1 MKMDREVS
9 RRNFLKGA
17 LLAVPGFM
25 AVMSAGQSFAGAALK
40 WVADNDP
47 TAKAL
52 KYVADA
58 SKAKGRV
65 DKMGVKAAE
74 QKCSNC
80 MFYAKQGEIGG
91 KEAGKCTMIAT
102 GSVAAAGWCASWTK
116 KA

>member
-1 MKMDREVS
+1 MERDVS
-9 RRNFLKGA
+9 RRSFLKGA
-17 LLAVPGFM
+17 VLAIPGLM
-25 AVMSAGQSFAGAALK
+25 AIMTAGSSFGGAALK

-65 DKMGVKAAE
+65 DKMGVKAA
-74 QKCSNC
+74 QQNCANC
-80 MFYAKQGEIGG
+80 MFYKKQGEIGG